1 MYRKIVWCYIFV
13 LTLLELSLNTK
24 LTAQGKSHGVTVHD
38 SLIEGIT
45 FQEWGKDSGAE
56 GDGAGARGGR
66 AVAAGALQLSPPA
79 LDFGRAALASA
90 HALTVTLTNTA
101 NTTMHLASVAGTT
114 PDFHASF
121 FESKTLAPR
130 GNTTF
135 TVVYLGRREGPV
147 AAHLYIHT
155 SLGVHK
161 YPVSA
166 VGVAS
171 EWGLWPLLGLRVP
184 QNASVEPLV
193 VLHNPT
199 DSEVQVSEVYSSA
212 PWLRL
217 ALPGG
222 GRAAPRAAWSVAPH
236 SSRALVRLRVAPPGG
251 GPATAY
257 VRVRGAALPAGALL
271 LPLQARA
278 APPGEY
284 AAPPQLRLLPRGS
297 RDAPDTLEL
306 RAANSA
312 PTAVRL
318 QPQLWAARCGPAPL
332 DPPPPPDP
340 PAAPAAPSAP
350 AANGQTDKGTANGN

>member
-1 MYRKIVWCYIFV
+1 MYCAHYSLKLHKINSFGD
-13 LTLLELSLNTK
+13 
-24 LTAQGKSHGVTVHD
+24 GK
-38 SLIEGIT
+38 
-45 FQEWGKDSGAE
+45 EWGKDSGAE

-306 RAANSA
+306 RAASSA

-350 AANGQTDKGTANGN
+350 AANGQTDKGTANGNGQNI